1 MVAAAGPF
9 GLGPAELGII
19 LVIVVVMFGATRLKD
34 LGGSL
39 GQGIK
44 EFRAAVKEDEDAA
57 PPAAAA
63 PTPPPAEGAV
73 PPVVASNGGAEVVAA
88 VKCPSC
94 GSLNAQGAKFCNSC
108 GAGLTAPVSQS

>member
-1 MVAAAGPF
+1 MGAEVLPMFAAAGPF
-9 GLGPAELGII
+9 GLGPAELAII

-44 EFRAAVKEDEDAA
+44 EFRAAVKEDEDETV
-57 PPAAAA
+57 PPAARTDS
-63 PTPPPAEGAV
+63 TP
-73 PPVVASNGGAEVVAA
+73 VASSNGGEVIAA

-94 GSLNAQGAKFCNSC
+94 GALNAQGAKFCSSC
-108 GAGLTAPVSQS
+108 GATIAAPVSQS

>member
-1 MVAAAGPF
+1 MFAAAGPF
-9 GLGPAELGII
+9 GLGPAELAII

-44 EFRAAVKEDEDAA
+44 EFRAAVKEDEEEAPHTTSAA
-57 PPAAAA
+57 HVDGGP
-63 PTPPPAEGAV
+63 
-73 PPVVASNGGAEVVAA
+73 VASTNGNEVVAA

-94 GSLNAQGAKFCNSC
+94 GSLNAQGAKFCSSC
-108 GAGLTAPVSQS
+108 GTTIVAPVSQS

>member
-1 MVAAAGPF
+1 MLAAAGPF
-9 GLGPAELGII
+9 GLGPAELAII

-44 EFRAAVKEDEDAA
+44 EFRAAVKEEDEET
-57 PPAAAA
+57 PAAAPA
-63 PTPPPAEGAV
+63 PMTTSSEAPATP
-73 PPVVASNGGAEVVAA
+73 VASSNGGDVIAA

-94 GSLNAQGAKFCNSC
+94 SSLNAQGAKFCNSC

>member
-1 MVAAAGPF
+1 MFAAAGPF
-9 GLGPAELGII
+9 GLGPAELAII

-44 EFRAAVKEDEDAA
+44 EFRAAVKEDEDEAPHPATAAQAGAPAA
-57 PPAAAA
+57 P
-63 PTPPPAEGAV
+63 
-73 PPVVASNGGAEVVAA
+73 VASSNGGAEVVAA

-94 GSLNAQGAKFCNSC
+94 GSLNAQTAKFCSSC
-108 GAGLTAPVSQS
+108 GATIAAPVSQS